1 MKPIDL
7 TRRVVTHTTGRCRE
21 EYSLLA
27 SRWLETPAGA
37 RIPLGSRR
45 RLLDLRR
52 KIDRYL
58 DEANRLR
65 SK

>member
-7 TRRVVTHTTGRCRE
+7 TRRVTTFATGRRRE
-21 EYSLLA
+21 EYFLLA
-27 SRWLETPAGA
+27 PRWLETAAGA

-52 KIDRYL
+52 RIDLYL
-58 DEANRLR
+58 N
-65 SK
+65 KTI

>member
-1 MKPIDL
+1 MKAIDL
-7 TRRVVTHTTGRCRE
+7 TRRVSVQPSGRRRE
-21 EYSLLA
+21 EYSLLVF
-27 SRWLETPAGA
+27 RWLETPAGA

-58 DEANRLR
+58 NELK